1 MTALLIIVFCVC
13 LVAAII
19 MAVTRQQV
27 EAIEE
32 KPTLKPKANKKRTPK
47 VKSYAE
53 HQKRMNKKAYLSE
66 HSEYLYIPIPEA
78 RDLVGINDTELI
90 DNILKAVLDGKDYV
104 KIKRET
110 YNKIKNGKTLPNG
123 DRLV

>member
-1 MTALLIIVFCVC
+1 MIAFLLIIFTLC
-13 LVAAII
+13 LLAAIV
-19 MAVTRQQV
+19 MA
-27 EAIEE
+27 ANKGKDDIEE
-32 KPTLKPKANKKRTPK
+32 KTTLQPKANKKRTPK
-47 VKSYAE
+47 VKSYAG

-78 RDLVGINDTELI
+78 RELVGINNTELI
-90 DNILKAVLDGKDYV
+90 DNILKAVLDDKDYV

>member
-1 MTALLIIVFCVC
+1 MIAFLLIIFTLC
-13 LVAAII
+13 LLAAIV
-19 MAVTRQQV
+19 MA
-27 EAIEE
+27 ANKGKDDIEE
-32 KPTLKPKANKKRTPK
+32 KPTLQPKANKKRTPK

-53 HQKRMNKKAYLSE
+53 HQKRMNKKEYLSE

-110 YNKIKNGKTLPNG
+110 YNIIKNGKTLPNG

>member
-1 MTALLIIVFCVC
+1 MIAFLLIIFTLC
-13 LVAAII
+13 LYAAIV
-19 MAVTRQQV
+19 MA
-27 EAIEE
+27 ANKGKDDIEE
-32 KPTLKPKANKKRTPK
+32 KTTLQPKANKKRTPK

-78 RDLVGINDTELI
+78 RDLVGINDKELI
-90 DNILKAVLDGKDYV
+90 DNILEAALDNKNYV
-104 KIKRET
+104 KVKRET
-110 YNKIKNGKTLPNG
+110 YNKIKNGKTLQNG

>member
-1 MTALLIIVFCVC
+1 MIAFLLIIFTLC
-13 LVAAII
+13 LLAAIV
-19 MAVTRQQV
+19 MA
-27 EAIEE
+27 ANKGKDDIEE
-32 KPTLKPKANKKRTPK
+32 KTTLQPKANKKRTPK

-66 HSEYLYIPIPEA
+66 HSEYLYITIPEA
-78 RDLVGINDTELI
+78 RALVGINDTELI

-110 YNKIKNGKTLPNG
+110 YNKIINGKTLPNG

>member
-1 MTALLIIVFCVC
+1 MVKGRKEVII
-13 LVAAII
+13 
-19 MAVTRQQV
+19 
-27 EAIEE
+27 
-32 KPTLKPKANKKRTPK
+32 KKGRERLSKGRNSK

-90 DNILKAVLDGKDYV
+90 DNILKAVLDDKDYV

-110 YNKIKNGKTLPNG
+110 YYKIKNGKVL
-123 DRLV
+123 

>member
-1 MTALLIIVFCVC
+1 MIAFLLIIFTLC
-13 LVAAII
+13 LLAAIV
-19 MAVTRQQV
+19 MA
-27 EAIEE
+27 ANKGKDDIEE
-32 KPTLKPKANKKRTPK
+32 KTTLQPKANKKRTPK

-53 HQKRMNKKAYLSE
+53 HQKRMNKKANLSE

-90 DNILKAVLDGKDYV
+90 DNILKAVLDDKDYV

>member
-13 LVAAII
+13 LVATII
-19 MAVTRQQV
+19 MA
-27 EAIEE
+27 ANKGKDDIEE
-32 KPTLKPKANKKRTPK
+32 KTTLQPKANKKRTPK

-90 DNILKAVLDGKDYV
+90 DNILKAVLDDKDYV

>member
-1 MTALLIIVFCVC
+1 MIAFLLIITLC
-13 LVAAII
+13 LLAAIV
-19 MAVTRQQV
+19 MA
-27 EAIEE
+27 ANKGKDYIEE
-32 KPTLKPKANKKRTPK
+32 KTTLRPKANKKRTPK

-78 RDLVGINDTELI
+78 RDLVGKNDTELI
-90 DNILKAVLDGKDYV
+90 DNILKAVLDDKDYV

>member
-1 MTALLIIVFCVC
+1 MIAFLLIIFTLC
-13 LVAAII
+13 LLAAIV
-19 MAVTRQQV
+19 MA
-27 EAIEE
+27 ANKGKDDIEE
-32 KPTLKPKANKKRTPK
+32 KTTLQPKANKKRTPK

-90 DNILKAVLDGKDYV
+90 DNILNAVLDDKDYV

>member
-1 MTALLIIVFCVC
+1 M
-13 LVAAII
+13 AANKGKDD
-19 MAVTRQQV
+19 
-27 EAIEE
+27 IEE
-32 KPTLKPKANKKRTPK
+32 KTTLQPKANKKRTPK

-78 RDLVGINDTELI
+78 RDLVGINDKELI
-90 DNILKAVLDGKDYV
+90 DNILEAALDNKNYIKV
-104 KIKRET
+104 KRET
-110 YNKIKNGKTLPNG
+110 YNKIKNGKTLQNG

>member
-1 MTALLIIVFCVC
+1 MIAFLLIIFTLC
-13 LVAAII
+13 LLAAIV
-19 MAVTRQQV
+19 MA
-27 EAIEE
+27 ANKGKDDIEE
-32 KPTLKPKANKKRTPK
+32 KTTLRPKANKKRTPK

-90 DNILKAVLDGKDYV
+90 DNILKAVLDDKDYV

>member
-1 MTALLIIVFCVC
+1 MIRLLFIVLSLC

-19 MAVTRQQV
+19 MAATRQQA
-27 EAIEE
+27 EAIED
-32 KPTLKPKANKKRTPK
+32 KPSLKPKAHEKRTPK
-47 VKSYAE
+47 VRSYAE

-78 RDLVGINDTELI
+78 RDLVGINDKELI
-90 DNILKAVLDGKDYV
+90 DNILEAALDNKNYIKV
-104 KIKRET
+104 KRET
-110 YNKIKNGKTLPNG
+110 YNKIKNGKILQNG

>member
-1 MTALLIIVFCVC
+1 MIAFLLIIFTLC
-13 LVAAII
+13 LLAAIV
-19 MAVTRQQV
+19 MA
-27 EAIEE
+27 ANKGKDDIEE
-32 KPTLKPKANKKRTPK
+32 KTTSQPKANKKRTPK

-90 DNILKAVLDGKDYV
+90 DNILKAVLDDKDYV

>member
-1 MTALLIIVFCVC
+1 MIAFLLIIFTLC
-13 LVAAII
+13 LLAAIV
-19 MAVTRQQV
+19 MA
-27 EAIEE
+27 ANKGKDDIEE
-32 KPTLKPKANKKRTPK
+32 KTTLQPKANKKRTPK

-90 DNILKAVLDGKDYV
+90 DNILNAVLDGKDYV

>member
-1 MTALLIIVFCVC
+1 MIAFLLIIFTPC
-13 LVAAII
+13 LLAAIV
-19 MAVTRQQV
+19 MA
-27 EAIEE
+27 ANKGKDDIEE
-32 KPTLKPKANKKRTPK
+32 KTTLQPKANKKRTPK

-90 DNILKAVLDGKDYV
+90 DNILKAVLDDKDYV